1 MASFLEFPCTW
12 VVDCEYV
19 VAAVVD
25 ADGDVAV
32 VVVVD
37 DALGAAVTASG

>member
-1 MASFLEFPCTW
+1 MASFLEFECTW

-25 ADGDVAV
+25 GEV

-37 DALGAAVTASG
+37 DALGVAVTASG